1 MRDKGKKK
9 AVINKEETAENWCF
23 VCKDGGAL
31 RICDYKQCLKSY
43 HPYCLEK
50 DDSFLESE
58 EKWNCAWHNCYSCG
72 RSSYR
77 HCYTCT
83 FAACRHC
90 LPTAEILCIK
100 GEYGF
105 CNVCLKLAL
114 LIEKDKDYDSGGEKV
129 DFTDRE
135 TCEGLFME
143 YYMIIKKAE
152 GFELGDIYAAKDRDK
167 AKKKHQLESGS
178 EDFDDEEVELIS
190 DYDDL
195 LDEKK
200 CMKTHKRTKG
210 RKSASK
216 QTPGRSNKKEFIGW
230 ASRPLIEFL
239 KSIGKSTSEKLSQH
253 DVASIVNEYVKEHKL
268 LNPRKKRMIMCD
280 ARLQLLFRKKILSR
294 NRVRDLLEDH
304 FAENH
309 EESEED
315 ELAYKSEDSN
325 GGDTLKACKR
335 LRKMDVEKKF
345 HKENVEKA
353 ALQSRFASIVVEN
366 VKLAYLKRSV
376 LKEMLKQPESFEE
389 KVTGCFVRVKSDPND
404 CRSRKSHQLMQVEGV
419 KTVPIGEN
427 NAETILLL
435 SDMPKEI
442 FMSLLSD
449 EDFSGEECEDL
460 RNKVLAGEI
469 ERLTVPICCRVY
481 SVYDDYSGRP
491 ESIYS
496 HQEALQ
502 QKAKAIHKD
511 ITNHWIRKEL
521 ALLQNL
527 IDRANEKGWRREYPF
542 HVFNYIVSTLFEYL
556 ERRKRLQNP
565 LEVSRLLENVP
576 TVIPDV
582 YEPDC
587 DSEGIKNDIG
597 SDQGC
602 SIEAI
607 LPCNSSVPSGQ
618 QENKASEEST
628 QHSRHTSP
636 SETNQKI
643 PERFASKEPQQWHAP
658 NNKSEFK
665 HEQPFQCAAPEA
677 KRNTCSEKTPVDKPE
692 KAKGHEG
699 SKIEM
704 IDIPSEGEDEGEDDD
719 KASRRVIANR
729 KSEVDAED
737 EMWCVKGPN
746 GERNK
751 SSLSVL
757 KRWSESSVYAS
768 EFKIWKEDES
778 EEDAIPLPEAIR
790 VAFGEN

>member
-9 AVINKEETAENWCF
+9 VVINKEETAENWCF

-50 DDSFLESE
+50 DNSFLESE

-105 CNVCLKLAL
+105 CNMCLKLAL
-114 LIEKDKDYDSGGEKV
+114 LIEKNKDYDSGGEKV

-152 GFELGDIYAAKDRDK
+152 GFELEDIYAAKDRDK

-178 EDFDDEEVELIS
+178 EDFDDEEEELIS

-195 LDEKK
+195 LGEKK
-200 CMKTHKRTKG
+200 CMRTHKRTKG
-210 RKSASK
+210 RKSAPK
-216 QTPGRSNKKEFIGW
+216 QTPARSNKKEFIGW

-253 DVASIVNEYVKEHKL
+253 DVASVVNEYVKEHKL

-294 NRVRDLLEDH
+294 YRVRELLEDH

-315 ELAYKSEDSN
+315 ELAYESEDSN
-325 GGDTLKACKR
+325 GGVTLKACKR

-353 ALQSRFASIVVEN
+353 ALQSRFAAIVVEN
-366 VKLAYLKRSV
+366 VKLVYVKRSV
-376 LKEMLKQPESFEE
+376 LKEMLKQPKSFEE

-404 CRSRKSHQLMQVEGV
+404 YRSRKSHQLMQVEGV
-419 KTVPIGEN
+419 KTVPIDEN

-442 FMSLLSD
+442 CISLLSD

-460 RNKVLAGEI
+460 RNKMLAGEI
-469 ERLTVPICCRVY
+469 QR
-481 SVYDDYSGRP
+481 
-491 ESIYS
+491 
-496 HQEALQ
+496 
-502 QKAKAIHKD
+502 
-511 ITNHWIRKEL
+511 
-521 ALLQNL
+521 
-527 IDRANEKGWRREYPF
+527 
-542 HVFNYIVSTLFEYL
+542 
-556 ERRKRLQNP
+556 
-565 LEVSRLLENVP
+565 P
-576 TVIPDV
+576 TVVSMYYYDF
-582 YEPDC
+582 
-587 DSEGIKNDIG
+587 
-597 SDQGC
+597 
-602 SIEAI
+602 
-607 LPCNSSVPSGQ
+607 SG
-618 QENKASEEST
+618 
-628 QHSRHTSP
+628 
-636 SETNQKI
+636 
-643 PERFASKEPQQWHAP
+643 
-658 NNKSEFK
+658 K
-665 HEQPFQCAAPEA
+665 HYCFVCIMF
-677 KRNTCSEKTPVDKPE
+677 C
-692 KAKGHEG
+692 
-699 SKIEM
+699 
-704 IDIPSEGEDEGEDDD
+704 
-719 KASRRVIANR
+719 
-729 KSEVDAED
+729 
-737 EMWCVKGPN
+737 
-746 GERNK
+746 
-751 SSLSVL
+751 
-757 KRWSESSVYAS
+757 
-768 EFKIWKEDES
+768 
-778 EEDAIPLPEAIR
+778 
-790 VAFGEN
+790 